1 MGGAT
6 MGRFGKN
13 PYQEKEVVSSMI
25 GTQISIAVK
34 CKAAKM
40 VVKSNSHRGQAV
52 SCWKKEDM
60 IRPRC
65 TNKQVELRGGQV
77 VQTYGMED
85 HRRRWRG

>member
-1 MGGAT
+1 MIGNLMGGAT

-65 TNKQVELRGGQV
+65 TNK
-77 VQTYGMED
+77 
-85 HRRRWRG
+85 